1 MAASVREREV
11 DGFAGRWKL
20 MTEPQTSFTPPQQY
34 PPAVSPRRQLRRS
47 REDKVLAGV
56 CGGLGRYLGIDPVI
70 LRVLMVVLIFAG
82 VGILLYVVAWIV
94 IPEAAEGEP
103 EGPADAQSRHG
114 AAVALGAGL
123 IGLGGLLLLRGT
135 VPWFESDIFWPLLV
149 VAGGVLLVISARR

>member
-1 MAASVREREV
+1 
-11 DGFAGRWKL
+11 
-20 MTEPQTSFTPPQQY
+20 MTEPQASFTPPRPQ
-34 PPAVSPRRQLRRS
+34 PPPLTSPPRQLRRS
-47 REDKVLAGV
+47 RQDKVLAGV
-56 CGGLGRYLGIDPVI
+56 CGGLARYLGIDPVV

-82 VGILLYVVAWIV
+82 VGIIAYIVAWIV

-103 EGPADAQSRHG
+103 EGPADPQSRHG

-135 VPWFESDIFWPLLV
+135 VPWFNSDIFWPVLV